1 MDKKTSYHDMIQGF
15 GLFIFF
21 LQLIPR
27 IKDFIKHYGSGY
39 TPGRAAEGGA
49 GYFGQTVLGPLYWD
63 TAGLLDH
70 SKYEEFAESAL
81 DSCAPL
87 EQLFTT

>member
-15 GLFIFF
+15 GLFIFL

-39 TPGRAAEGGA
+39 TPGELRRMELAILDRLHWDLYIAM
-49 GYFGQTVLGPLYWD
+49 PLD
-63 TAGLLDH
+63 FLTIVSTRSLQSL
-70 SKYEEFAESAL
+70 
-81 DSCAPL
+81 P
-87 EQLFTT
+87 

>member
-27 IKDFIKHYGSGY
+27 IKDFIKHYGSGC
-39 TPGRAAEGGA
+39 TPGELLRVELAILDRLHRDLYIGI
-49 GYFGQTVLGPLYWD
+49 PLD
-63 TAGLLDH
+63 FLTIVSTRSLQSL
-70 SKYEEFAESAL
+70 
-81 DSCAPL
+81 P
-87 EQLFTT
+87 